1 MSILSAYTAYYKQ
14 ILKLGAPILVGQLG
28 MLVVGFADNIMV
40 GQYSTE
46 ALASASFVNNI
57 YNTVIFSCI
66 GFTYGILP
74 LAGALHGSSGRG
86 VAERIGALVRNAV
99 AVNMAFTLFLT
110 LVMTGLYFNLH
121 RLGQP
126 AELLPLIRPYYLLF
140 LAGLVP
146 VSLFNCFAQWS
157 YAIKNTLMPMWTVLV
172 ANALNVVGNYA
183 LIYGHFGCPELGLTG
198 AGISTLVSRLL
209 CPAAMIAWFCL
220 AKGNRGYRRGY
231 AGARLSPEL
240 LRSVWSTSLPV
251 CLQMTFESGS
261 FSFAALV
268 AGWIGKVPL
277 AAFQIIVVVGM
288 LGFTLYYAIGSA
300 IAVLVSNEAG
310 TGSAR
315 RMRQAGWAG
324 YHVMLLVSLC
334 SSAAMALFA
343 RELMG
348 LFSTD
353 PAVLA
358 AGAVL
363 VFPLVLYQLGDATQ
377 ITFANALRGTS
388 RVMPMLWIAFVSYIV
403 IGAPATYIMAFPA
416 GLGLYGIVLSFSVS
430 LFLAGA
436 LFLCFFLRAT
446 RQERCNQFNP
456 M

>member
-1 MSILSAYTAYYKQ
+1 MSIVSAYMTYYKQ
-14 ILKLGAPILVGQLG
+14 IVKLGAPILVGQLG
-28 MLVVGFADNIMV
+28 MLIVGFADNIMV
-40 GQYSTE
+40 GRYSTE

-57 YNTVIFSCI
+57 FNTVLFSCI

-74 LAGALHGSSGRG
+74 LAGALHGSKGND

-99 AVNMAFTLFLT
+99 AINVAFTLMLT
-110 LVMTGLYFNLH
+110 LVMTGVYFNLD

-126 AELLPLIRPYYLLF
+126 EELMPLIRPYYLLF
-140 LAGLVP
+140 LAGMVP

-157 YAIKNTLMPMWTVLV
+157 YAIKNTMMPMWTVLV
-172 ANALNVVGNYA
+172 ANALNVLGNYM
-183 LIYGHFGCPELGLTG
+183 LIYGHFGFPELGLTG
-198 AGISTLVSRLL
+198 AGISTLLSRLL
-209 CPAAMIAWFCL
+209 CPAVMIAWFC
-220 AKGNRGYRRGY
+220 ASKGNRAYRRGY
-231 AGARLSPEL
+231 AGSRVGLGQ
-240 LRSVWSTSLPV
+240 LRRIGATSLPV

-261 FSFAALV
+261 FSFAAIV

-277 AAFQIIVVVGM
+277 AAFQVIVVVGM

-300 IAVLVSNEAG
+300 VAVLVSNEAG

-324 YHVMLLVSLC
+324 YHVMLVVSVC
-334 SSAAMALFA
+334 SSAVLALFA
-343 RELMG
+343 RELMR
-348 LFSTD
+348 LFSDD

-358 AGAVL
+358 AGVVL

-416 GLGLYGIVLSFSVS
+416 GMGLYGIVLSFSVS
-430 LFLAGA
+430 LFVAGG
-436 LFLCFFLRAT
+436 LFLYFFLRAT
-446 RQERCNQFNP
+446 RER
-456 M
+456 